1 MCFQILQIFFEYSGR
16 PGTGTIFKFIEKL
29 FFVSFS
35 WAIYLLFQHHES
47 LNFLVSQ
54 SVSCR
59 LSKGLVVD
67 SPPHQ
72 CLVLFKS
79 SFSQKLNDFN
89 KNNFLHFGG
98 ASETKRTVGKNMVN
112 SRNFM
117 FMEDFDHHVFSGPT
131 DIF

>member
-1 MCFQILQIFFEYSGR
+1 MNSRNLMFTKDFNHHVFSVQILQIFFEYSGR
-16 PGTGTIFKFIEKL
+16 PGTGTIFKLIEKL
-29 FFVSFS
+29 FFVPFS
-35 WAIYLLFQHHES
+35 WAIYLLFQHHEP

-72 CLVLFKS
+72 CLVLFES
-79 SFSQKLNDFN
+79 FFSQKLNDFN

-98 ASETKRTVGKNMVN
+98 LLKQKGQSGKK
-112 SRNFM
+112 
-117 FMEDFDHHVFSGPT
+117 
-131 DIF
+131 